1 MGERR
6 SRGSKF
12 ETLPLGDRVDL
23 AAVAADDALIDARSG
38 GAPGAVLRA
47 GEPVAELLAAWAA
60 DARHDLPAW
69 EALRAPVI
77 RDVPIVRPPPVSRQ
91 PQRQSRP
98 VESDLAGC
106 AAPLTPVS
114 PRRGCSLSASQ
125 PARGEGQSGSARLR
139 AATVL
144 RRRFRRTGSQCA
156 EIGRG

>member
-6 SRGSKF
+6 SRGSKL

-23 AAVAADDALIDARSG
+23 ATVAADHALIDPRSG

-47 GEPVAELLAAWAA
+47 GDPVAELLAAWAA

-91 PQRQSRP
+91 PQRQSCP

-114 PRRGCSLSASQ
+114 PRRGARCHHRSRPVGRDSRGQ
-125 PARGEGQSGSARLR
+125 PGFGQ
-139 AATVL
+139 
-144 RRRFRRTGSQCA
+144 RRFCDAVRRTGSQCA